1 MRKFFMRK
9 RIQKKSEVL
18 REGYVKGLRKAQRVI
33 AEMIE
38 TEVQHDDEGGCF
50 TTEQIADEVE
60 SRVKGKRTRSA
71 WERGVNVYALELADD
86 LRCNYGGERVCDV
99 KGLRQLLLNGARDWK
114 QFSYGGCSLAYDLDI
129 AKRLCNPSEL
139 KMTRNA
145 EREPNSR
152 ETWLDVQARALHQ
165 AAVIVNDIF
174 NDMLGR

>member
-1 MRKFFMRK
+1 M
-9 RIQKKSEVL
+9 
-18 REGYVKGLRKAQRVI
+18 
-33 AEMIE
+33 
-38 TEVQHDDEGGCF
+38 
-50 TTEQIADEVE
+50 
-60 SRVKGKRTRSA
+60 KGKRTRSA
-71 WERGVNVYALELADD
+71 WERGVNMYVLELADD
-86 LRCNYGGERVCDV
+86 LRCNYGGERVCDA

-165 AAVIVNDIF
+165 AAVIVNDVF